1 MARQAKSVSD
11 SARLT
16 NRFKQHLLKK
26 RYSPGD
32 RIESEMEL
40 ARRFGVSRSKIRE
53 VTTMLHRVGLLHR
66 KQRAGSTIC
75 ALDPTTIG
83 EDLAFR
89 FLMAGLDDAN
99 AWEARRVIE
108 LSILPLVVRRATP
121 ARLQEMEDAIERMQA
136 NVNNPDAADRA
147 DRDFHLTMLQACG
160 NEILQSLASVF
171 HELFRATVRRKYWKT
186 ELFRKA
192 IKEHRSLLDAIR
204 GEDLDRAQQILEAH
218 LMGRPFRA
226 PEGKGERL

>member
-1 MARQAKSVSD
+1 MTSRQAKSVSD
-11 SARLT
+11 SARLAS
-16 NRFKQHLLKK
+16 RLKQHLLKK

-53 VTTMLHRVGLLHR
+53 VTTMLHRLGLLNR

-75 ALDPTTIG
+75 ALDPNMIG

-89 FLMAGLDDAN
+89 FLMAGLDDADT
-99 AWEARRVIE
+99 WEARRVIE

-121 ARLQEMEDAIERMQA
+121 AHLQKMEEAIDRMQA
-136 NVNNPDAADRA
+136 NLRNPDAADRA
-147 DRDFHLTMLQACG
+147 DRDFHLTVLQASG
-160 NEILQSLASVF
+160 NEILQSLARVI
-171 HELFRATVRRKYWKT
+171 HELFRAAIRRKYWKA

-192 IKEHRSLLDAIR
+192 IKEHRALVEAIR
-204 GEDLDRAQQILEAH
+204 VEDLDRAHQILEAH
-218 LMGRPFRA
+218 LMGRPFRV
-226 PEGKGERL
+226 G